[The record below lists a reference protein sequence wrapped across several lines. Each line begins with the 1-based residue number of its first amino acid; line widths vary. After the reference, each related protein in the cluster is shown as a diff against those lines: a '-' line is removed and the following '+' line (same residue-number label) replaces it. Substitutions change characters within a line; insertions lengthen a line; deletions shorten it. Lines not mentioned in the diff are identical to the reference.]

1 MRTARYQSDVGAITP
16 SVCVINSVFA
26 NILRERTA
34 GLEGK
39 RPRHWSYHK
48 TKQEVGIG
56 QKDAAVNMEIT
67 KRPVASPQDGSN
79 HYANRKEHLK

>member
-1 MRTARYQSDVGAITP
+1 M
-16 SVCVINSVFA
+16 INSVFA

-34 GLEGK
+34 GLGGK

-56 QKDAAVNMEIT
+56 QKDAAINMEIT
-67 KRPVASPQDGSN
+67 KRPVAAPQDGSN